1 MSNSSFIFGIHH
13 AALNV
18 RNLDE
23 AQARWSH
30 VLGLQGERH
39 GNEAV
44 LRCAHEDMALRLI
57 PADAA
62 GLSYVAYELAP
73 GVKLVD
79 AADRLSGLGVAYSG
93 IALPSRGPAL
103 HTHDAQGN
111 GLVLVERLR
120 QIDARP
126 AEVKYSSATPGF
138 HPRKLGHVNYLT
150 ANARQ
155 TVDWYAS
162 VLGFHVTDW
171 IAEEGCWMH
180 VNPDHHVLALV
191 QKGVDHVHHLA
202 FELVDWGE
210 MRVAFDHLAQN
221 GRPLVWGP
229 GRHGIARNL
238 FSYFRMQE
246 EDLFVELFADLEQ
259 LPIDH
264 EPRIYPDDTHT
275 SNTWGRLP
283 PRTYFRFDAEAIEL
297 ERLGAQEMAPAP
309 VL

>member
-1 MSNSSFIFGIHH
+1 MCDF
-13 AALNV
+13 
-18 RNLDE
+18 
-23 AQARWSH
+23 
-30 VLGLQGERH
+30 
-39 GNEAV
+39 
-44 LRCAHEDMALRLI
+44 ALRLI
-57 PADAA
+57 LVHSQ
-62 GLSYVAYELAP
+62 GHMQ
-73 GVKLVD
+73 GVG
-79 AADRLSGLGVAYSG
+79 ADRRPVSNFLQIVTKLNDRIRQPAY
-93 IALPSRGPAL
+93 
-103 HTHDAQGN
+103 
-111 GLVLVERLR
+111 
-120 QIDARP
+120 
-126 AEVKYSSATPGF
+126 
-138 HPRKLGHVNYLT
+138 
-150 ANARQ
+150 ARQ

-191 QKGVDHVHHLA
+191 QKGVNHVHHLA

-246 EDLFVELFADLEQ
+246 ENLFVELFADLEQ